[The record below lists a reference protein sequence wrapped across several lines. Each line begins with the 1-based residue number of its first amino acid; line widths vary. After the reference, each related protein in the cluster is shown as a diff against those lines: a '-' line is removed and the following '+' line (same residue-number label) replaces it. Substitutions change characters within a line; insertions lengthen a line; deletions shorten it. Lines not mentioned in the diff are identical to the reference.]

1 MDEKYIEISNLKYD
15 YTKLMIEEVEDIY
28 QNAEKSQKQVVLNLE
43 NRNVFCSLINSLKAF
58 FSTLDNQYTLESF
71 SSKKLNISYHTIRR
85 LCLVKTSPNFRQ
97 ETILNLINVFY
108 ELLEELEEVNSEEQS
123 LEVAHA
129 WYN

>member
-85 LCLVKTSPNFRQ
+85 LCLAKTSPNFRQ
-97 ETILNLINVFY
+97 ETILKLIDKFY
-108 ELLEELEEVNSEEQS
+108 ELLGELKPNNNSNQQ
-123 LEVAHA
+123 LEVA
-129 WYN
+129 Y

>member
-97 ETILNLINVFY
+97 ETILKLIDKFY
-108 ELLEELEEVNSEEQS
+108 ELLEELKPNNNLNQQ
-123 LEVAHA
+123 LEVA
-129 WYN
+129 Y

>member
-97 ETILNLINVFY
+97 ETILKLIDKFY
-108 ELLEELEEVNSEEQS
+108 ELLEELKPNNNSNQQ
-123 LEVAHA
+123 LEVA
-129 WYN
+129 Y

>member
-85 LCLVKTSPNFRQ
+85 LCLAKTSPNFRQ
-97 ETILNLINVFY
+97 ETILKLIDKFY
-108 ELLEELEEVNSEEQS
+108 ELLEELKPNNNSNQQ
-123 LEVAHA
+123 LEVA
-129 WYN
+129 Y

>member
-28 QNAEKSQKQVVLNLE
+28 QNAEKSQKQVVLNFE

-85 LCLVKTSPNFRQ
+85 LCLAKTSPNFRQ
-97 ETILNLINVFY
+97 ETILKLIDKFY
-108 ELLEELEEVNSEEQS
+108 ELLEELKPNNNSNQL
-123 LEVAHA
+123 LEVA
-129 WYN
+129 Y

>member
-85 LCLVKTSPNFRQ
+85 LCLAKTSPNFRQ
-97 ETILNLINVFY
+97 ETILKLIDKFY
-108 ELLEELEEVNSEEQS
+108 ELLEELKPNNNSNQL
-123 LEVAHA
+123 LEVA
-129 WYN
+129 Y

>member
-97 ETILNLINVFY
+97 ETILKLIDKFQ
-108 ELLEELEEVNSEEQS
+108 ELLEELKPNNNLNQQ
-123 LEVAHA
+123 LEVA
-129 WYN
+129 Y

>member
-97 ETILNLINVFY
+97 ETILKLIDKFY
-108 ELLEELEEVNSEEQS
+108 ELLEELKPNNNSNQL
-123 LEVAHA
+123 LEVA
-129 WYN
+129 Y

>member
-129 WYN
+129 